1 MTTKTRPRAIWIALS
16 VAALMLVLA
25 VGLDAGAASHVE
37 HRATV
42 ETSSSVTAVQPP
54 DEDSESSD
62 SESSDSES
70 SDSESSDSESESDSE
85 SSDSES
91 SDSESE
97 SDSESSESEE
107 FGDETP
113 QP

>member
-25 VGLDAGAASHVE
+25 VGLDARAASHVE

-70 SDSESSDSESESDSE
+70 S
-85 SSDSES
+85 
-91 SDSESE
+91 
-97 SDSESSESEE
+97 ESEE

>member
-25 VGLDAGAASHVE
+25 VGLDARAASHVE

-70 SDSESSDSESESDSE
+70 SDSESSDSES
-85 SSDSES
+85 